1 MIPCPSE
8 VVGWAPQVSW
18 VLWSGILGSWDWVP
32 YSAAGDTM
40 NSFHA
45 LAGQQAG
52 AQDMHGSL
60 IGDLNQATVYTEFPG
75 QTRPLV
81 LFYKW
86 VKSWAI
92 GWAIQLP
99 MCSS

>member
-1 MIPCPSE
+1 
-8 VVGWAPQVSW
+8 
-18 VLWSGILGSWDWVP
+18 
-32 YSAAGDTM
+32 M

-52 AQDMHGSL
+52 TQDMHGSL
-60 IGDLNQATVYTEFPG
+60 IGDLNQARVYTEFPG

-92 GWAIQLP
+92 GWATQLR
-99 MCSS
+99 MCAG